1 MTSKIFLQ
9 NAFIL
14 ITPTVANFADIIKIA
29 TMFITKTFKSSKL
42 FVKIQSISPFL
53 DIPKFADF

>member
-1 MTSKIFLQ
+1 MTLKIFLQ

-29 TMFITKTFKSSKL
+29 TMFITKIFKSLKL
-42 FVKIQSISPFL
+42 FVKIQSISLFL